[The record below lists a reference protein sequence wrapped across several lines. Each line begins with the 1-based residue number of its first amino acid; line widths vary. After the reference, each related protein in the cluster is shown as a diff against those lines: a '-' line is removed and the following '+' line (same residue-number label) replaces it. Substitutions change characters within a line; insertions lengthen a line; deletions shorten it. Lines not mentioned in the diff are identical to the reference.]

1 MNIAVTPK
9 VTAMFFYFHS
19 SRFSPRK
26 GHTTL
31 TRSDFGI
38 LFKEFGLNKRLRYP
52 RFIRLNCQ

>member
-26 GHTTL
+26 GHTT
-31 TRSDFGI
+31 
-38 LFKEFGLNKRLRYP
+38 
-52 RFIRLNCQ
+52 